1 MERMNEDGQWIVLMG
16 FIVSVSLFVLAIIIN
31 QSVTVGQTTSE
42 AVLEFPKNEITEV
55 RDVTIDTAK
64 KWDSLDTYQRNLLR
78 DDLYTLSMDRM
89 NAVVYY
95 NITNKKYED
104 DYYKYDEI
112 LIRFN
117 NGVTK
122 YNETYWLPEKK

>member
-42 AVLEFPKNEITEV
+42 AVLEFPKNEISEV
-55 RDVTIDTAK
+55 REVTIDTAK
-64 KWDSLDTYQRNLLR
+64 EWDSLDTYQRNLLR